1 MEIDGN
7 CSLIDG
13 NWWELMEID
22 GNCNLILAHYQE
34 IGTEMSYEIV
44 ISGNGWNLYDS
55 TLDMY
60 ALVGTGSG

>member
-1 MEIDGN
+1 
-7 CSLIDG
+7 
-13 NWWELMEID
+13 MEID

-34 IGTEMSYEIV
+34 ISMEMSYEIV
-44 ISGNGWNLYDS
+44 ISENGWNVYDS